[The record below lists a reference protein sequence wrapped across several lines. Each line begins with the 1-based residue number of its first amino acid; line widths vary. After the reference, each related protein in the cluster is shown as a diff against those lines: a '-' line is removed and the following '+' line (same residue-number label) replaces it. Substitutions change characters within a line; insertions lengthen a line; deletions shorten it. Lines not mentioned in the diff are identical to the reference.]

1 MPIKIA
7 FAGSDSR
14 TLVSALIVSTAKG
27 ENCTKEFRGMVFR
40 GSPAMK
46 PLAELSGWPV
56 DFLDTRDNSIDGY
69 AEAIIEA
76 FKKKKIDYAAVMPE
90 DLFYQGLVDRVCEAG
105 YGEKIAGLTQKASFI
120 EGDKIKAKEFL
131 REAGVPVADAWT
143 AANAKDF
150 ESVLKICLEY
160 IHKYG
165 GAVLKYPFSAGG
177 KGSRVI
183 LDSWQIKKVFD
194 GIVKDYGDDYKKI
207 CGAENWPILIESR
220 MSGMEISFTA
230 LVDKKGNFQILP
242 TALDYPER
250 FSGQSGLENP
260 VTGGMGSV
268 SPHPAQTRQIMEMA
282 GEKIFQPIIGAMKKA
297 GYLRQCILYPGC
309 FVSLNEKKEPTA
321 IRVCEVNIR
330 PGEPEF
336 QTVAR
341 RTRNLGEL
349 FEAMFQGNLDK
360 IVPETRQDQI
370 AMTAALVT
378 GPGGPKGQK
387 GYPWSCTRKES
398 MEMDLAYLKK
408 KGIVLLPSAMEF
420 RDGNFFSDGSRVCYI
435 MANASVKQGQKRSES
450 AKALREKL
458 LRVFDEGKIRVVP
471 RENPSGN
478 RLDLRRDIGSHY
490 EIADEIFGT

>member
-14 TLVSALIVSTAKG
+14 TLISALVVSTAKS
-27 ENCTKEFRGMVFR
+27 ENSEEKFQGLVFR

-46 PLAELSGWPV
+46 PLSELSGWPV
-56 DFLDTRDNSIDGY
+56 DFLDTKDSSVQGY
-69 AEAIIEA
+69 AEAIIDA
-76 FKKKKIDYAAVMPE
+76 FKNKKIDFVIPLPE
-90 DLFYQGLVDRVCEAG
+90 DLFYQGLIDKVSKAG

-131 REAGVPVADAWT
+131 RAAGVPVADEWT
-143 AANAKDF
+143 VADARKF

-165 GAVLKYPFSAGG
+165 GAVLKYPFTAGG

-194 GIVKDYGDDYKKI
+194 GLIKDYKDNYKEL
-207 CGAENWPILIESR
+207 CGAQNWPLLIESR

-242 TALDYPER
+242 TAMDYPER
-250 FSGQSGLENP
+250 FSGLSGPENP

-268 SPHPAQTRQIMEMA
+268 SPHPAQTRQIIEMA
-282 GEKIFQPIIGAMKKA
+282 GEKIFRPLIGAMKKA

-309 FVSLNEKKEPTA
+309 FVSLDENKKPTA

-336 QTVAR
+336 QVVAR
-341 RTRNLGEL
+341 RTRNLGAL
-349 FEAMFQGNLDK
+349 FEAMLQGNLDK
-360 IVPETRQDQI
+360 VEVETRQDQI
-370 AMTAALVT
+370 AMTMALVT

-387 GYPWSCTRKES
+387 GYPWSCTRKEI
-398 MEMDLAYLKK
+398 MEMDLAYFKK
-408 KGIVLLPSAMEF
+408 KGIMLIPSAMEF
-420 RDGNFFSDGSRVCYI
+420 QDGKFFSDGSRVCYI
-435 MANASVKQGQKRSES
+435 TANASVKIGQKRSES
-450 AKALREKL
+450 VNLLREKL
-458 LRVFDEGKIRVVP
+458 LRAFDEGKIRVVP

-490 EIADEIFGT
+490 EIADEMFGA

>member
-14 TLVSALIVSTAKG
+14 TLVSALVVSTAKS
-27 ENCTKEFRGMVFR
+27 ENSEKKFQGAVFR

-46 PLAELSGWPV
+46 PLSDLSGWPV
-56 DFLDTRDNSIDGY
+56 DFLDTKDNTIDGY
-69 AEAIIEA
+69 AEAIIDA
-76 FKKKKIDYAAVMPE
+76 FKNKKIDFAVPLPE
-90 DLFYQGLVDRVCEAG
+90 DLFYQGLVDRVSKAG
-105 YGEKIAGLTQKASFI
+105 FGEKIAGLTQEASFI

-131 REAGVPVADAWT
+131 RAAGVPVADEWT
-143 AANAKDF
+143 VANARNF

-165 GAVLKYPFSAGG
+165 GAVLKYPFTAGG

-194 GIVKDYGDDYKKI
+194 GLIKDYRDNYKKL
-207 CGAENWPILIESR
+207 CGDQNWPLLVESR

-230 LVDKKGNFQILP
+230 LTDKKGNFQILP
-242 TALDYPER
+242 TAMDYPER
-250 FSGQSGLENP
+250 FLGSSGPENP

-282 GEKIFQPIIGAMKKA
+282 SEKIFRPLIGAMKKA

-309 FVSLNEKKEPTA
+309 FVSLDENKKPTA

-336 QTVAR
+336 QVVAR
-341 RTRNLGEL
+341 RTRNLGAL

-360 IVPETRQDQI
+360 VEVETRQDQI
-370 AMTAALVT
+370 AMTMALVT

-398 MEMDLAYLKK
+398 MEMDLAYFKK
-408 KGIVLLPSAMEF
+408 KGIALIPSAMEF
-420 RDGNFFSDGSRVCYI
+420 QDGKFFSDGSRVCYI
-435 MANASVKQGQKRSES
+435 TANASVKSGQKRNES

-458 LRVFDEGKIRVVP
+458 LRAFDEGKVRVIP

-490 EIADEIFGT
+490 EIADEMFGM